1 MSQDQKQLLED
12 LRKSMET
19 KDMTQTAKLLDKK
32 QEVLAEMFYGTFEG
46 MRFLY
51 DGNGISENIEGT
63 GLVLTMPEILFYGNF
78 ENGQP
83 QGSCLAL
90 QFINVDSPRY
100 NYSDGIWENGKM
112 NGQGTTGYC
121 YYENVPQGEYAWA
134 VKQEFCR

>member
-32 QEVLAEMFYGTFEG
+32 SRKFWQRCFMELLKECGFFMTET
-46 MRFLY
+46 
-51 DGNGISENIEGT
+51 GISENIEGT

-83 QGSCLAL
+83 QGSCLAC
-90 QFINVDSPRY
+90 SY
-100 NYSDGIWENGKM
+100 
-112 NGQGTTGYC
+112 
-121 YYENVPQGEYAWA
+121 
-134 VKQEFCR
+134 